1 MNSWIKRLK
10 TARRAKIVGAN
21 VDKFDKS
28 FELLKKYERHSGAGV
43 NLGDVAA
50 AIDAG
55 QKLAEFIELLA
66 RPPCR

>member
-1 MNSWIKRLK
+1 MRWIKRLK

-28 FELLKKYERHSGAGV
+28 FELLKKYERAGV
-43 NLGDVAA
+43 NRGDVAA